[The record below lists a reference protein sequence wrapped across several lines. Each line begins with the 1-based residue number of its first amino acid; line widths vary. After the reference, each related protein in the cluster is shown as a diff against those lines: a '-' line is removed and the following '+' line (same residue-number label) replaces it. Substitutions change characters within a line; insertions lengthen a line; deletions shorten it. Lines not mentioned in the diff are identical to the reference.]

1 MHYRICTHKLLCRI
15 IESEW
20 QDGEGEWEGGMRWSL
35 CLLRFWHII
44 IRICSQQ
51 HTCWTFFICVFPY
64 VYHIGS
70 ELNFDGRCRT
80 RFIPFNIPSN
90 LNIRFFSSIYGHHG
104 KAVRLLFKNK
114 MHWISIGNEGIFSI
128 SFNLLARAI
137 VFNCWECLQKRRK
150 FWYNHLLSK
159 TIKNTVARF
168 GFSTHESFTANFIVN
183 FSLSY
188 IIFPWFS
195 MKVQSAQAAID
206 FSRPSDHTHV
216 LIKLKK
222 IQKERERMHEIERE
236 NQRLLQKLSQIMSV
250 NRLEN
255 FWKQP
260 HPNFLNRVYIKT
272 PTPSSSSSLKH
283 RRAHSVPPPSS
294 SSSSKS
300 SIITHQITSTE
311 LKQTQQNTSHS
322 PPTKSRSC
330 MRCPTCSGKPITT
343 KVVNRV
349 CSTFN

>member
-1 MHYRICTHKLLCRI
+1 MIQPF
-15 IESEW
+15 IE
-20 QDGEGEWEGGMRWSL
+20 QNYKK
-35 CLLRFWHII
+35 H
-44 IRICSQQ
+44 
-51 HTCWTFFICVFPY
+51 
-64 VYHIGS
+64 
-70 ELNFDGRCRT
+70 
-80 RFIPFNIPSN
+80 
-90 LNIRFFSSIYGHHG
+90 
-104 KAVRLLFKNK
+104 
-114 MHWISIGNEGIFSI
+114 
-128 SFNLLARAI
+128 
-137 VFNCWECLQKRRK
+137 RRK
-150 FWYNHLLSK
+150 VRCLPSFYFLL
-159 TIKNTVARF
+159 TNLFQLILLL
-168 GFSTHESFTANFIVN
+168 I

-188 IIFPWFS
+188 FVFPWSS

-272 PTPSSSSSLKH
+272 PTPSSSSLKQ

-311 LKQTQQNTSHS
+311 LKQTQQNPSLS

-343 KVVNRV
+343 KVVNRMYSIF
-349 CSTFN
+349 STNLVFD